1 MLASEAILWALP
13 ISANTLIA
21 INTATTPSFLSFCF
35 IAVKI

>member
-21 INTATTPSFLSFCF
+21 NTATTPIFLSFCF